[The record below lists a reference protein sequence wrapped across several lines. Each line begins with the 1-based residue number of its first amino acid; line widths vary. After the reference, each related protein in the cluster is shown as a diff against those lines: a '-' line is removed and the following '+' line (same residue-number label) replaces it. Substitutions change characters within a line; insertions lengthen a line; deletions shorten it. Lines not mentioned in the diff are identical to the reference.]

1 MLEKEGFEVHNA
13 ENIDPVLQEAF
24 QQETR
29 QSTKEG
35 KSENVTTQ
43 QAGLAMEMV
52 SGKPFEEVLGEID
65 KEIGKYDSKSFE
77 STISEASMEKE
88 NHVGQPNIN
97 DAKVPCMSSKPAN
110 LSFSP
115 REPLAEIPNPIV
127 SHGWSKVEIEG
138 ICRDFGYTSVSRLW
152 YKMSSM
158 NQERAN
164 FHLVVDDHD
173 AMFMKNLVRGHEEIH
188 VYVEHPVDD
197 LILVDEGED
206 IGENVQPLAME
217 QDLIVYYDGEG
228 SEHDDHDNHD
238 ESEFYSF
245 YDSDDMYANY
255 DIDNNEDEPIEVDVE
270 QVYSRKVGERPII
283 EEVNEDDTI
292 KVDAS
297 QVYSRKVSKE
307 HIIER
312 PSEDFHVSD
321 SSESGGSDLEDEAEV
336 NPD

>member
-127 SHGWSKVEIEG
+127 SHG
-138 ICRDFGYTSVSRLW
+138 
-152 YKMSSM
+152 
-158 NQERAN
+158 
-164 FHLVVDDHD
+164 
-173 AMFMKNLVRGHEEIH
+173 
-188 VYVEHPVDD
+188 YVEGTWKRFTRVRVAAD
-197 LILVDEGED
+197 
-206 IGENVQPLAME
+206 ACM
-217 QDLIVYYDGEG
+217 
-228 SEHDDHDNHD
+228 SE
-238 ESEFYSF
+238 
-245 YDSDDMYANY
+245 
-255 DIDNNEDEPIEVDVE
+255 V
-270 QVYSRKVGERPII
+270 VGGKR
-283 EEVNEDDTI
+283 
-292 KVDAS
+292 S
-297 QVYSRKVSKE
+297 L
-307 HIIER
+307 
-312 PSEDFHVSD
+312 
-321 SSESGGSDLEDEAEV
+321 GSDTNQTEL
-336 NPD
+336 P